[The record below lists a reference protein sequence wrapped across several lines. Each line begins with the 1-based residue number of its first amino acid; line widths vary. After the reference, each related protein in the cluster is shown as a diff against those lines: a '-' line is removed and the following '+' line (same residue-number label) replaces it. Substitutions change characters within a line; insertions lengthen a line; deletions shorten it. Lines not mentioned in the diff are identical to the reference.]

1 MFGLGMQEIIVIALI
16 ILLLFGG
23 KKIPELMKGLGKGV
37 KSFKDGMKDVDEST
51 KDETKKD
58 EELRQMDEGTNALTF
73 WDHLDVLRSSL
84 IRMGVAIVILAIVAF
99 AMKDLL
105 FSVVLAPRSSDFIT
119 YQLLGVDAFH
129 INLMNTGLTEQFM
142 IHMRTA
148 IYAGLLLASPYILYE
163 LFRFVSPALY
173 QNERRYAVW
182 IVGAAYLMFLMGT
195 LVNYFVVFPLTV
207 RFLGTY
213 QVSPDVANMLT
224 LQSYI
229 DTLLGMSLVMGV
241 VFELPVVC
249 GLMGRMGLI
258 NSHMMSQFR
267 RHAIVAILVVAAI
280 ITPTTDVF
288 TLFVVALPIY
298 LLYELSIQI
307 VKVTN

>member
-1 MFGLGMQEIIVIALI
+1 
-16 ILLLFGG
+16 
-23 KKIPELMKGLGKGV
+23 
-37 KSFKDGMKDVDEST
+37 
-51 KDETKKD
+51 
-58 EELRQMDEGTNALTF
+58 MDEGTNALTF

-84 IRMGVAIVILAIVAF
+84 IRMAVAVVVLGVAAF
-99 AMKDLL
+99 CLKDLL
-105 FSVVLAPRSSDFIT
+105 FSVVLAPRSSDFVT
-119 YQLLGVDAFH
+119 YRLLGTDAFH

-182 IVGAAYLMFLMGT
+182 IVGAAYVMFLMGT

>member
-1 MFGLGMQEIIVIALI
+1 
-16 ILLLFGG
+16 
-23 KKIPELMKGLGKGV
+23 MKT
-37 KSFKDGMKDVDEST
+37 D
-51 KDETKKD
+51 
-58 EELRQMDEGTNALTF
+58 QLTF
-73 WDHLDVLRSSL
+73 WDHLDVLRTSL
-84 IRMGVAIVILAIVAF
+84 IRMAVAVVVCGVAAF
-99 AMKDLL
+99 VLKDEL
-105 FSVVLAPRSSDFIT
+105 FYVVLAPRSSDFVT
-119 YQLLGVDAFH
+119 YRLLGVEPFSIH
-129 INLMNTGLTEQFM
+129 LMNTGLTEQFM
-142 IHMRTA
+142 IHVRTA
-148 IYAGLLLASPYILYE
+148 IFAGLLVASPYILYE
-163 LFRFVSPALY
+163 LFRFVSPGLY

-182 IVGAAYLMFLMGT
+182 IVGAAYVMFLVGT

-249 GLMGRMGLI
+249 GLLGRMGLLTG
-258 NSHMMSQFR
+258 SMMTQYR
-267 RHAIVAILVVAAI
+267 RHAVVAILIVAAI

-298 LLYELSIQI
+298 LLYEASIFVVRGCAKKQR
-307 VKVTN
+307 

>member
-1 MFGLGMQEIIVIALI
+1 M
-16 ILLLFGG
+16 
-23 KKIPELMKGLGKGV
+23 
-37 KSFKDGMKDVDEST
+37 
-51 KDETKKD
+51 
-58 EELRQMDEGTNALTF
+58 TF

-84 IRMGVAIVILAIVAF
+84 IRMGVAVVVFAVAAF
-99 AMKDLL
+99 LMKETL
-105 FSVVLAPRSSDFIT
+105 FSVVLAPRSSDFVT
-119 YQLLGVDAFH
+119 YRLLGVDAFSLH
-129 INLMNTGLTEQFM
+129 LMNTGLTEQFM

-148 IYAGLLLASPYILYE
+148 LYAGLLLASPYILYE
-163 LFRFVSPALY
+163 LFRFVSPGLY

-182 IVGAAYLMFLMGT
+182 IVGAAYVMFLVGT

-224 LQSYI
+224 IQSYV

-249 GLMGRMGLI
+249 ALLGRIGLI
-258 NSHMMSQFR
+258 NAQLMAGYR

-288 TLFVVALPIY
+288 TLFVVSLPIY
-298 LLYELSIQI
+298 LLYEVSTVI
-307 VKVTN
+307 VRWVHKN

>member
-1 MFGLGMQEIIVIALI
+1 
-16 ILLLFGG
+16 
-23 KKIPELMKGLGKGV
+23 MKSSK
-37 KSFKDGMKDVDEST
+37 E
-51 KDETKKD
+51 
-58 EELRQMDEGTNALTF
+58 LTF

-84 IRMGVAIVILAIVAF
+84 IRMAAAVVVFAVAAF
-99 AMKDLL
+99 LLKEQL
-105 FSVVLAPRSSDFIT
+105 FSVVLAPRSSDFVT
-119 YQLLGVDAFH
+119 YRLMGAEPFH
-129 INLMNTGLTEQFM
+129 LHLMNTGLTEQFM

-148 IYAGLLLASPYILYE
+148 LYAGLLVASPYVLYE
-163 LFRFVSPALY
+163 LFRFVSPGLY
-173 QNERRYAVW
+173 QNERRYAGW
-182 IVGAAYLMFLMGT
+182 IVGAAYVMFLVGT

-224 LQSYI
+224 LQSYV

-249 GLMGRMGLI
+249 GLMGRMGLLTDQW
-258 NSHMMSQFR
+258 MSDYR
-267 RHAIVAILVVAAI
+267 RHAIVAILIVAAI

-298 LLYELSIQI
+298 LLYEVSIWI
-307 VKVTN
+307 VRLTKQNK

>member
-1 MFGLGMQEIIVIALI
+1 
-16 ILLLFGG
+16 
-23 KKIPELMKGLGKGV
+23 MKTD
-37 KSFKDGMKDVDEST
+37 S
-51 KDETKKD
+51 
-58 EELRQMDEGTNALTF
+58 LTF

-84 IRMGVAIVILAIVAF
+84 IRMGVAIVVFAVAAF
-99 AMKDLL
+99 CLKDEL
-105 FSVVLAPRSSDFIT
+105 FSVVLAPRSSDFVT
-119 YQLLGVDAFH
+119 YRLLGVDPFSIH
-129 INLMNTGLTEQFM
+129 LMNTGLTEQFM

-148 IYAGLLLASPYILYE
+148 IYAGLLVASPYILYE
-163 LFRFVSPALY
+163 LFRFVSPGLY
-173 QNERRYAVW
+173 QNERHYVVW
-182 IVGAAYLMFLMGT
+182 IVGAAYVMFLMGT

-229 DTLLGMSLVMGV
+229 DTLIGMSLVMGV

-249 GLMGRMGLI
+249 GLLGHMGLI
-258 NSHMMSQFR
+258 NSRMMSEYR
-267 RHAIVAILVVAAI
+267 RHAIVAILIVAAI
-280 ITPTTDVF
+280 ITPTTDMF

-307 VKVTN
+307 VRITKQNRTNTLC

>member
-1 MFGLGMQEIIVIALI
+1 M
-16 ILLLFGG
+16 
-23 KKIPELMKGLGKGV
+23 
-37 KSFKDGMKDVDEST
+37 
-51 KDETKKD
+51 
-58 EELRQMDEGTNALTF
+58 NALTF

-84 IRMGVAIVILAIVAF
+84 IRMAVAVVVLGVAAF
-99 AMKDLL
+99 CLKDLL
-105 FSVVLAPRSSDFIT
+105 FSVVLAPRSSDFVT
-119 YQLLGVDAFH
+119 YRLLGTDAFH

-182 IVGAAYLMFLMGT
+182 IVGAAYVMFLMGT

-267 RHAIVAILVVAAI
+267 RHAVVAILIVAAI

>member
-1 MFGLGMQEIIVIALI
+1 MN
-16 ILLLFGG
+16 
-23 KKIPELMKGLGKGV
+23 
-37 KSFKDGMKDVDEST
+37 
-51 KDETKKD
+51 
-58 EELRQMDEGTNALTF
+58 EGTNALTF

>member
-1 MFGLGMQEIIVIALI
+1 MPTANSERPIAT
-16 ILLLFGG
+16 
-23 KKIPELMKGLGKGV
+23 M
-37 KSFKDGMKDVDEST
+37 
-51 KDETKKD
+51 
-58 EELRQMDEGTNALTF
+58 TF

-84 IRMGVAIVILAIVAF
+84 IRMGVAVVVFAVAAF
-99 AMKDLL
+99 LMKETL
-105 FSVVLAPRSSDFIT
+105 FSVVLAPRSSDFVT
-119 YQLLGVDAFH
+119 YRLLGVDAFSLH
-129 INLMNTGLTEQFM
+129 LMNTGLTEQFM

-148 IYAGLLLASPYILYE
+148 LYAGLLLASPYILYE
-163 LFRFVSPALY
+163 LFRFVSPGLY

-182 IVGAAYLMFLMGT
+182 IVGAAYVMFLVGT
-195 LVNYFVVFPLTV
+195 LVNYFMVFPLTV

-224 LQSYI
+224 IQSYV

-249 GLMGRMGLI
+249 AMLGRMGLI
-258 NSHMMSQFR
+258 NAQLMAGYR

-298 LLYELSIQI
+298 LLYEVSTVI
-307 VKVTN
+307 VRWAHKN

>member
-1 MFGLGMQEIIVIALI
+1 
-16 ILLLFGG
+16 
-23 KKIPELMKGLGKGV
+23 V
-37 KSFKDGMKDVDEST
+37 KTDS
-51 KDETKKD
+51 
-58 EELRQMDEGTNALTF
+58 LTF

-84 IRMGVAIVILAIVAF
+84 IRMGVAVVVFAVAAF
-99 AMKDLL
+99 CLKDEL
-105 FSVVLAPRSSDFIT
+105 FSVVLAPRSSNFVT
-119 YQLLGVDAFH
+119 YKLLGVDPFSIH
-129 INLMNTGLTEQFM
+129 LMNTGLTEQFM

-148 IYAGLLLASPYILYE
+148 IYAGLLVASPYILYE
-163 LFRFVSPALY
+163 LFRFVSPGLY
-173 QNERRYAVW
+173 QNERHYVVW
-182 IVGAAYLMFLMGT
+182 IVGAAYMMFLMGT

-229 DTLLGMSLVMGV
+229 DTLIGMSLVMGV

-249 GLMGRMGLI
+249 GLLGHMGLI
-258 NSHMMSQFR
+258 NNRMMSEYR
-267 RHAIVAILVVAAI
+267 RHAIVAILIVAAI
-280 ITPTTDVF
+280 ITPTTDMF

-307 VKVTN
+307 VRITKQN